1 MDISRRRWITTA
13 ALTGAGSV
21 LGSKIALGS
30 DISSAKEKCIG
41 PCTEN
46 IQAPLQLFNNDLFNG
61 ETLYAFGA
69 ASSRTSEIGE
79 VLWIVNE
86 AKKSARYPKNPALIK
101 RAAFDAYYAQFGS
114 YADNLQLLAIEA
126 EPRHTVTAR
135 QRYLRAAQYAA
146 EQLFFVLGTSSPDAE
161 EEIFLT
167 TEMRWKKAVSLL
179 DVPPIEFS
187 VSSPFGTIPGYFFRP
202 EDNSKP
208 RPTLIISNGS
218 DGQHVDIMSQ
228 GLLDGLLRG
237 YNVALFEGPGQ
248 MSLLFVDQI
257 PFTADWDR
265 VVQPVL
271 DWVKA
276 QPGVD
281 KVGLMGISFSGQL
294 CARAAANC
302 IGLDAVVLN
311 PGSWSTQEAWA
322 GGSGSKKGYCQ
333 TMELFSLIQN
343 RPDYEQPYIR
353 ANINKAFSRDWKY
366 MDPVDRYSIYKR
378 GEVFTRE
385 LLREARLGVPVSD
398 YYGLLKAMAPF
409 VFDKDLEKINIPTLV
424 THNEGEAFYPC
435 QSQEAFAMLKNLPE
449 SKKRLVTFTVQ
460 QGTQLHDQP
469 VGPSVACE
477 VIFDWLDDYL
487 R

>member
-1 MDISRRRWITTA
+1 MNISRRRWITTA

-21 LGSKIALGS
+21 LGGKVVFGS
-30 DISSAKEKCIG
+30 EESSLNAQCNA
-41 PCTEN
+41 PCTESV
-46 IQAPLQLFNNDLFNG
+46 QAPIQLFNSDLFNG

-79 VLWIVNE
+79 MLWIVNE
-86 AKKSARYPKNPALIK
+86 AKKAARFPKNPELIK
-101 RAAFDAYYAQFGS
+101 KYAFDAYYTQFGI
-114 YADNLQLLAIEA
+114 YADNLEKLAVEA
-126 EPRHTVTAR
+126 ESRHSVTAR

-146 EQLFFVLGTSSPDAE
+146 EQLFFVLGTSLPNAE
-161 EEIFLT
+161 EAIFMK

-202 EDNSKP
+202 EDNSKS

-228 GLLDGLLRG
+228 GLMDGLLRG

-257 PFTADWDR
+257 PFTPDWDK

-271 DWVKA
+271 NWVKA
-276 QPGVD
+276 QPSVD
-281 KVGLMGISFSGQL
+281 KVALMGISFSGQL

-311 PGSWSTQEAWA
+311 PGSWNTQEAWA
-322 GGSGSKKGYCQ
+322 GGSGRKKGYCD
-333 TMELFSLIQN
+333 TMALFGLIQN
-343 RPDYEQPYIR
+343 SPDYEQPYIR
-353 ANINKAFSRDWKY
+353 MNINKAFTKDWKR
-366 MDPVDRYSIYKR
+366 MGPVEHYQIYKR

-385 LLREARLGVPVSD
+385 VLREARAGAPISD
-398 YYGLLKAMAPF
+398 YYSLLKAMVPF
-409 VFDKDLEKINIPTLV
+409 VFDKDLERITIPTLV

-435 QSQEAFAMLKNLPE
+435 QSEAAYSMLRSLPE
-449 SKKRLVTFTVQ
+449 NKKRLVTFTAQ
-460 QGTQLHDQP
+460 QGAQLHDQP
-469 VGPSVACE
+469 LGPVVAGE
-477 VIFDWLDDYL
+477 IIFDWLDDYL